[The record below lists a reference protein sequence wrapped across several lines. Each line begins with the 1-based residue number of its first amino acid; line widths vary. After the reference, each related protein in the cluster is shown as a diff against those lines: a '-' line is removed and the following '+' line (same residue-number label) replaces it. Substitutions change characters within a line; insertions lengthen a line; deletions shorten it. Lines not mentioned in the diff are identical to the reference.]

1 MSVFDNDTSKGYS
14 DRNPTGPSQQ
24 DINPQNYRLAKISKA
39 EAYFL
44 GKMTK
49 REKLAKLKFKCCW
62 HWINSCNPYSWQPLY
77 SCMSQLLGNSQKMRK
92 RYTSFSKVFRKTN
105 IPFSFDK
112 H

>member
-14 DRNPTGPSQQ
+14 DRNPTGPLQQ

-49 REKLAKLKFKCCW
+49 REKLAKLKFKC
-62 HWINSCNPYSWQPLY
+62 
-77 SCMSQLLGNSQKMRK
+77 
-92 RYTSFSKVFRKTN
+92 
-105 IPFSFDK
+105 
-112 H
+112 

>member
-49 REKLAKLKFKCCW
+49 REKLANNFKSRSEKPAQ
-62 HWINSCNPYSWQPLY
+62 NQE
-77 SCMSQLLGNSQKMRK
+77 GNAK
-92 RYTSFSKVFRKTN
+92 
-105 IPFSFDK
+105 
-112 H
+112 